1 MMNTQRPLIPRSV
14 AIFSE
19 NIKLEHTIFALPF
32 AYLGT
37 LLAQGGVPS
46 WQTLL
51 WVTLAMAGARTAA
64 MSFNR
69 YIDRRIDA
77 RNPRTSRRPIPA
89 GTLSPRVVLL
99 SGIAATGVLVVSAA
113 MLNRLCLLLS
123 PIAVAALVGYSYTKR
138 WTPLCHV
145 ALGFTD
151 ALAPAGGWLAV
162 RPSLAW
168 PEVAPMLL
176 LSLAVG
182 LWIGGFDMLYACQD
196 VEFDRREGLHSIP
209 ADWGVPA
216 GLLAARA
223 SHVAMIA
230 ALGGV
235 GVLLGLAWP
244 FGLALLITVALLVWE
259 HSLVK
264 PTDLSKINM
273 AFFNINGYIAMVLF
287 AGTLAAV
294 ILER

>member
-1 MMNTQRPLIPRSV
+1 MMNTQRSLIPRSV
-14 AIFSE
+14 AVFSE
-19 NIKLEHTIFALPF
+19 NIKLEHTVFALPF

-37 LLAQGGVPS
+37 FLAAGGVPPLR
-46 WQTLL
+46 TLL

-77 RNPRTSRRPIPA
+77 RNPRTARRPIPA
-89 GTLSPRVVLL
+89 GSLSPRVVLL
-99 SGIAATGVLVVSAA
+99 AGIVSTGVLVLSAA
-113 MLNRLCLLLS
+113 MLNPVCLLLS
-123 PIAVAALVGYSYTKR
+123 PIAVVALVGYSYTKR

-162 RPSLAW
+162 RPTFAW
-168 PEVAPMLL
+168 PEVVPMLL

-196 VEFDRREGLHSIP
+196 VEFDRRERLHSIP
-209 ADWGVPA
+209 ADWGVRA

-223 SHVAMIA
+223 CHIAMIA
-230 ALGGV
+230 ALVGV

-244 FGLALLITVALLVWE
+244 FYVALGISVGLLAWE
-259 HSLVK
+259 HRLVK
-264 PTDLSKINM
+264 PDDLSRINL
-273 AFFNINGYIAMVLF
+273 AFFNINGYISMVLF

-294 ILER
+294 LI